1 MYKKRWEETVKKKT
15 LEEPNSKSM
24 NEFEKLIVEFDEN
37 FLGLRMTP
45 DGRVLSAFLV
55 QCI

>member
-37 FLGLRMTP
+37 FLDLRMTP